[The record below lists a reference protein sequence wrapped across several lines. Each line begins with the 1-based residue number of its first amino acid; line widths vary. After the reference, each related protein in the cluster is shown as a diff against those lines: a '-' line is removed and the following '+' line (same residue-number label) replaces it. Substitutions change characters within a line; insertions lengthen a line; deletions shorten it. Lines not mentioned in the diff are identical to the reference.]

1 MKVIISKGPYGS
13 FRYWIGMDGRGN
25 CFAKGKSYQLEHCRQ
40 LAWMILGFFLK
51 GEGNPSKRGTNDYEW
66 EEFI

>member
-1 MKVIISKGPYGS
+1 MSKIKIAELFYS
-13 FRYWIGMDGRGN
+13 I
-25 CFAKGKSYQLEHCRQ
+25 Q
-40 LAWMILGFFLK
+40 